1 MPGIKDISDL
11 SKRLE
16 NKEFLNK
23 APKSVVEENLKKLTD
38 MKEDKQRIESS
49 RVLIEKLINNNE

>member
-1 MPGIKDISDL
+1 MYITDIL
-11 SKRLE
+11 LQKK
-16 NKEFLNK
+16 KE
-23 APKSVVEENLKKLTD
+23 AVVKKLTD